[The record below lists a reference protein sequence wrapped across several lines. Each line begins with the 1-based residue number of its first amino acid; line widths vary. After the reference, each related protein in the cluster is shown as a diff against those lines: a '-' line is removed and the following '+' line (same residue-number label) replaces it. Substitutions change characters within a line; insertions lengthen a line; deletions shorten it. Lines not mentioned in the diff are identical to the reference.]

1 MRAPHALLAVI
12 MALAH
17 PILAHNTKSPQ
28 HCQELMNAAK
38 NGDAAAVKDLLAAG
52 DDRADCRDDSV
63 RECIQ
68 R

>member
-12 MALAH
+12 MALAP
-17 PILAHNTKSPQ
+17 PILAHNTK